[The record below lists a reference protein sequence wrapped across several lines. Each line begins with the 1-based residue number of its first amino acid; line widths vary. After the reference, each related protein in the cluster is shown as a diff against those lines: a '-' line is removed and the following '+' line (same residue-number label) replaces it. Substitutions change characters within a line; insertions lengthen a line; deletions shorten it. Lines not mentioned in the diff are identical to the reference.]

1 MFYACRVGS
10 LSNIYE
16 LCYHGANSNH
26 ISKNGETPLFKAKTQ
41 EVVTLLLKNGAKPEH
56 FKQSKQDANGMEN
69 IGDVEKNDAPKN
81 QVSVIQH
88 LMETN
93 PKCARAILDNC
104 LSRKTTNETDN
115 ELTLDFG
122 VFKAKKDKSEVDIIK
137 KALEKNRQEIVLH
150 PIMAIFLH
158 VKYQSL
164 RYHFYSQLFFQL
176 LCVLYFTYLGIDYV
190 NLQRCKVVHDF
201 TKPNQNC
208 FTTKRNLFVG
218 CELNKTHSEIGETS
232 IPLPIRCI
240 KSNLRS
246 ADQYGLVD
254 DTDIESICMASG
266 QNIFE
271 CWTKKCIFAVILIVL
286 VVIREIHEFYV
297 TDKSKNFLKQPE
309 NYVQLVIFL
318 TSTSFII
325 VSHLNVYF
333 AGHLA
338 AWMVF
343 FSWIDLTLL
352 FGQTEKLGEYIYMS
366 MEVLQTMAFCIL
378 IYIPSF
384 LAFSFGFYILLNVTE
399 SFSSYFQSMIKVL
412 AMSVGEL
419 DYTTNFDY
427 NQVKKYGGI
436 NISSQVMFVA
446 FIITMALIMMN
457 ILLAVTIG
465 KTEDIEPK
473 SKVRQAKRRTNE
485 ISIATEL
492 KYMDFY
498 KMIFKKL
505 HFGKPI
511 LRDGAKN
518 HKVNI
523 LQLYAKVTNHMV
535 SNLSDDNQSRW

>member
-1 MFYACRVGS
+1 
-10 LSNIYE
+10 
-16 LCYHGANSNH
+16 
-26 ISKNGETPLFKAKTQ
+26 
-41 EVVTLLLKNGAKPEH
+41 
-56 FKQSKQDANGMEN
+56 
-69 IGDVEKNDAPKN
+69 
-81 QVSVIQH
+81 
-88 LMETN
+88 
-93 PKCARAILDNC
+93 
-104 LSRKTTNETDN
+104 
-115 ELTLDFG
+115 
-122 VFKAKKDKSEVDIIK
+122 
-137 KALEKNRQEIVLH
+137 
-150 PIMAIFLH
+150 
-158 VKYQSL
+158 
-164 RYHFYSQLFFQL
+164 
-176 LCVLYFTYLGIDYV
+176 
-190 NLQRCKVVHDF
+190 
-201 TKPNQNC
+201 
-208 FTTKRNLFVG
+208 
-218 CELNKTHSEIGETS
+218 
-232 IPLPIRCI
+232 
-240 KSNLRS
+240 
-246 ADQYGLVD
+246 
-254 DTDIESICMASG
+254 
-266 QNIFE
+266 
-271 CWTKKCIFAVILIVL
+271 
-286 VVIREIHEFYV
+286 
-297 TDKSKNFLKQPE
+297 
-309 NYVQLVIFL
+309 
-318 TSTSFII
+318 
-325 VSHLNVYF
+325 
-333 AGHLA
+333 
-338 AWMVF
+338 
-343 FSWIDLTLL
+343 
-352 FGQTEKLGEYIYMS
+352 MS

-523 LQLYAKVTNHMV
+523 FQLYAKVTNHMV